1 LPLGLL
7 FLQIIIP
14 SDKKWFA
21 RTIVSEIILQSMIKL
36 KLSFPKLSPE
46 QMEDLKRAKE
56 ILLQE

>member
-1 LPLGLL
+1 
-7 FLQIIIP
+7 
-14 SDKKWFA
+14 
-21 RTIVSEIILQSMIKL
+21 MIKL